1 MRPVRS
7 HRRWIV
13 LATLLAVAA
22 GACYEGPFAHRNP
35 NDPEARFTM
44 RLEADRETIST
55 ADPVAQFTVIT
66 DPSYP
71 VYVPVWRASIDTLIY
86 HVENGRFS
94 LNDVPEGP
102 TTVQITA
109 SFMNQSASRS
119 LVIVP

>member
-1 MRPVRS
+1 MDHMRA

-13 LATLLAVAA
+13 LGTLLAVAA
-22 GACYEGPFAHRNP
+22 VACYEGPFAHRNP
-35 NDPEARFTM
+35 NDPDARFTM

-55 ADPVAQFTVIT
+55 ASPVVQFTLVT
-66 DPSYP
+66 EPATPGYTP
-71 VYVPVWRASIDTLIY
+71 LWQASIDTLIY

-94 LNDVPEGP
+94 LTDVPEGP

-109 SFMNQSASRS
+109 SFLNRSAVRS

>member
-1 MRPVRS
+1 MDHMRA

-13 LATLLAVAA
+13 LGTLLAVAA
-22 GACYEGPFAHRNP
+22 VACYEGPFAHRNP
-35 NDPEARFTM
+35 NDPDARFTM

-55 ADPVAQFTVIT
+55 ASPVVQFTLVT
-66 DPSYP
+66 EPATPGYTP
-71 VYVPVWRASIDTLIY
+71 LWRASIDTLIY

-94 LNDVPEGP
+94 LTDVPEGP

-109 SFMNQSASRS
+109 SFLNRSAVRS

>member
-1 MRPVRS
+1 MRS
-7 HRRWIV
+7 HRRWTI
-13 LATLLAVAA
+13 LGTLFAAAA

-66 DPSYP
+66 DPAYP
-71 VYVPVWRASIDTLIY
+71 GYVPVWRVSIDTLIY

-109 SFMNQSASRS
+109 SFMNQSANRS